1 MLSPAIAGFRTGLYC
16 TLSRAFEPGFIAPLS
31 RAFEPSFI
39 APLSRAF
46 EPSGFIAS
54 LSRALERSLYDMRA
68 VKRVIACTRSFPIHV
83 AFSGST
89 SLSSTVLMTETRT
102 IKIAIVEDL
111 REIRKGLARLIN
123 ATRNN
128 VIPIVL

>member
-16 TLSRAFEPGFIAPLS
+16 TLSRAFEPGFIAP
-31 RAFEPSFI
+31 
-39 APLSRAF
+39 
-46 EPSGFIAS
+46 

-102 IKIAIVEDL
+102 IKIANVEDL